1 MAMALMKMI
10 REPTLL
16 AFDARGPRPSRLQ
29 RGAGLVEVLVAVIVL
44 SIGLLGIAGM
54 QLGSLRS
61 NHSAWMRS
69 EATLRA
75 QDIME
80 RMRANQPAALAG
92 NYDIALGA
100 AAPTG
105 STVRDLDLQE
115 WKQDL
120 SVLPAG
126 DGAIART
133 VAGGRTRFTVT
144 VQWDDSRGELA
155 AQQFVAVGEL

>member
-75 QDIME
+75 LDIMDA
-80 RMRANQPAALAG
+80 MRANQVAAVNG
-92 NYDIALGA
+92 DYDIAIGA
-100 AAPTG
+100 AAPSGAT
-105 STVRDLDLQE
+105 TRDLDLQE
-115 WKQDL
+115 WKQNL
-120 SVLPAG
+120 AVLPAG
-126 DGAIART
+126 DGSIART
-133 VAGGRTRFTVT
+133 VVAGRTLFTVT

-155 AQQFVAVGEL
+155 AQQFAATGEL